1 MSKLLRR
8 RGKKGLM
15 LGSFFLLLLLR
26 SSINEKIEQKPDF
39 NFYFWTFADSFDL
52 KSGTYIRNCESKTDT
67 ACIELSPAEVDRIFA
82 ILKDH
87 SLFEL
92 EDHFVPPALSS
103 VLPVTFITTS
113 IRNGGKEKY
122 TCVHPSCNAIYA
134 NSEVKKVR
142 ESVELVSRIIES
154 KQEVK
159 KMPPAFVVL
168 E

>member
-1 MSKLLRR
+1 MFNALRKYSLKR
-8 RGKKGLM
+8 LTI
-15 LGSFFLLLLLR
+15 GSVFLLIFLR
-26 SSINEKIEQKPDF
+26 SSVNEKIEQKPDF

-52 KSGTYIRNCESKTDT
+52 KSGTYIRNCETKTDT
-67 ACIELSPAEVDRIFA
+67 ACIEFSPAEVDRIFA

-134 NSEVKKVR
+134 NTEVKKVR

-154 KQEVK
+154 KPEVK